1 MPGLAIFKAPD
12 LDTTTR
18 QFADHLPEGRAW
30 NNKINED
37 SIMYKNIK
45 SLASAFNIVQQQ
57 IEEIAT
63 EFNINLT
70 VDLLPDWEES
80 VGIPDDCIF
89 ELESLEE
96 RRETV
101 IQRLKKVPVVTKA
114 EFEALALSL
123 GTEVTVTPGGS
134 VEGFPLTFPFN
145 FSSTFPKFR
154 MFVYFPNGNGDR
166 LGFPYN
172 FPLTFGSFNI
182 DIIKCVFDKVAP
194 ASIEIIYI

>member
-1 MPGLAIFKAPD
+1 MPGYEIFKAPD

-18 QFADHLPEGRAW
+18 QFADHIPEGRAW
-30 NNKINED
+30 NSKIDEN
-37 SIMYKNIK
+37 SVMYKNIK

-57 IEEIAT
+57 IELIAN

-89 ELESLEE
+89 ELQDLEE

-101 IQRLKKVPVVTKA
+101 IQRLKKIPVVTKA

-123 GTEVTVTPGGS
+123 GIEVTVLPGGE
-134 VEGFPLTFPFN
+134 VEAFPLTFPFN
-145 FSSTFPKFR
+145 FSETYPKFR
-154 MFVYFPNGNGDR
+154 MFVYFPGDR

-172 FPLTFGSFNI
+172 FPLTFGSFSI
-182 DIIKCVFDKVAP
+182 DVIKCVFDRVAP
-194 ASIEIIYI
+194 ANVEIIYL

>member
-1 MPGLAIFKAPD
+1 MPGYEIFKAPN

-18 QFADHLPEGRAW
+18 QFADHIPEGRAW

-37 SIMYKNIK
+37 SIIYKNIK

-57 IEEIAT
+57 IESIAN

-89 ELESLEE
+89 ELDSLQK
-96 RRETV
+96 RRDSV

-123 GTEVTVTPGGS
+123 GLEVTVLPGGT
-134 VEGFPLTFPFN
+134 VEGFPLSFPFN
-145 FSSTFPKFR
+145 FSSSYTKFR
-154 MFVYFPNGNGDR
+154 MFVYFPDSSGER
-166 LGFPYN
+166 LGFPYD
-172 FPLTFGSFNI
+172 FPLTFGSFDI
-182 DIIKCVFDKVAP
+182 DTIKCVFDKVAP
-194 ASIEIIYI
+194 ANIEILYI